1 MTLSSRF
8 TIACVL
14 ALTPFAMAFAAPA
27 NVTGIQGSV
36 RDGKAHVQWQQ
47 PAGEQPAMYRL
58 FYSRLSILQQNGLY
72 DDFETVPGD
81 ATEYTFES
89 LPYVTDKLFVSVL
102 AVDANGEESPLFVEE
117 ARIDLN
123 TAGTASSAPAVQ
135 ASSAA
140 QSTQTVA
147 GAQQM
152 LSAAAQSATGV
163 LVSFSLDVQMDTRLA
178 ADAFSIKDASG
189 SVLRITK
196 LVIQGK
202 DVLLHTVPQQKGKVY
217 RLHVSNIVKGKT
229 AQGQATELDKD
240 QNDILF
246 MGHET
251 GLTMGVSS
259 SAQTVVSSAISS
271 VAQSSVASAMPSE
284 IGDVRSLNVRGQ
296 RQGNAYSIDV
306 TWLPPS
312 TQNIREYRIAQTR
325 DGGKTFDT
333 PRTVP
338 ATTLGLKIS
347 GVPAG
352 NYAVLVQAVGQD
364 GTLSRGVMGTL
375 RLPAISGGSN
385 LGGNVIGGGKGKGKG
400 LSDTGIATTL
410 PILLSGAAAGWQI
423 TRRKWTKKSM
433 LGA

>member
-36 RDGKAHVQWQQ
+36 RDGKAHVTWQQ
-47 PAGEQPAMYRL
+47 PAGTQPASYRL

-81 ATEYTFES
+81 TTEYTFAS

-102 AVDANGEESPLFVEE
+102 AVDANGEESPLFMEE

-123 TAGTASSAPAVQ
+123 GAAAVSSTPTAQ

-140 QSTQTVA
+140 QSTQMVSGT
-147 GAQQM
+147 QQM
-152 LSAAAQSATGV
+152 LSAQADSATGV
-163 LVSFSLDVQMDTRLA
+163 LITFSLDVQMDTRLA
-178 ADAFSIKDASG
+178 VDAFNIKDASG

-217 RLHVSNIVKGKT
+217 RLHVSNIVKGT
-229 AQGQATELDKD
+229 NAQGAVAELAAD

-251 GLTMGVSS
+251 GSTTGASS
-259 SAQTVVSSAISS
+259 SAKAAVSS
-271 VAQSSVASAMPSE
+271 VASSAGQSSVASMPTE
-284 IGDVRSLNVRGQ
+284 VGDVRSLNVRGQ
-296 RQGNAYSIDV
+296 RQGNAYGIDV
-306 TWLPPS
+306 SWLPPS
-312 TQNIREYRIAQTR
+312 TQNIREYRISQTR

-338 ATTLGLKIS
+338 ATTLGLKIN

-352 NYAVLVQAVGQD
+352 DYGILVQAVATD
-364 GTLSRGVMGTL
+364 GTVSRGVMGTL
-375 RLPAISGGSN
+375 RLPAITGGSN
-385 LGGNVIGGGKGKGKG
+385 LGGSVIGDGKGKGKGKG

-410 PILLSGAAAGWQI
+410 PILLSGAAAGWQL
-423 TRRKWTKKSM
+423 TRRKGMRSK
-433 LGA
+433 